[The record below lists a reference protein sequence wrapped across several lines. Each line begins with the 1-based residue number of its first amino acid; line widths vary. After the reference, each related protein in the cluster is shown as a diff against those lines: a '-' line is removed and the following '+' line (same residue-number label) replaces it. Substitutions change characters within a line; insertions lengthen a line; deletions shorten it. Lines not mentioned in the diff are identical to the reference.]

1 MNIETLH
8 WDPLL
13 LHTFSISTDILPE
26 IKSSSE
32 VYGKVKC
39 SLPIDGIPIS
49 GVSLNLARKNPNKL
63 NVCFRF

>member
-13 LHTFSISTDILPE
+13 LHIFNIPEHLLPD

-32 VYGKVKC
+32 IYGHVNNGSK
-39 SLPIDGIPIS
+39 LDGIPIS
-49 GVSLNLARKNPNKL
+49 GVSTVL
-63 NVCFRF
+63 FS